1 MKYVKHKYSKRVYR
15 VMRDHHPDRPYLLCT
30 PFIRGVSERSLSRFF
45 TPLDEGE
52 ETNTPISVVSELEWE
67 RRFLSGTQRV
77 VIRVPDLPKGV
88 RVPTPKSN
96 SGVYTLSQICEEL
109 EVSPSKARKA
119 LRSKRLKPPSGK
131 WEWAENEVGQIKEVL
146 RNL

>member
-1 MKYVKHKYSKRVYR
+1 MKYVKHNYSKRVYR

-30 PFIRGVSERSLSRFF
+30 PFIRGVSERSLSQFF

-67 RRFLSGTQRV
+67 RRILIGTQRV
-77 VIRVPDLPKGV
+77 VIRVPDLPKRV

-96 SGVYTLSQICEEL
+96 SKVYTLSQICEEL
-109 EVSPSKARKA
+109 GVPPSKARKA

-131 WEWAENEVGQIKEVL
+131 WEWTENEVGQIKEVL

>member
-1 MKYVKHKYSKRVYR
+1 MKYVKHNYSKRVYR

-30 PFIRGVSERSLSRFF
+30 PFIRGVSERSLSQFF

-67 RRFLSGTQRV
+67 RRILIGTQRV
-77 VIRVPDLPKGV
+77 VIRVPDLPKRV

-96 SGVYTLSQICEEL
+96 SKVYTLSRICEEL
-109 EVSPSKARKA
+109 GVPPSKARKA
-119 LRSKRLKPPSGK
+119 LRSKRLKPSSGK

>member
-30 PFIRGVSERSLSRFF
+30 PFIREVSEGSLSRFF

-67 RRFLSGTQRV
+67 GRFLGGTQRV
-77 VIRVPDLPKGV
+77 VIRVPDLPKEV
-88 RVPTPKSN
+88 EEPTEQIFPSW
-96 SGVYTLSQICEEL
+96 SQM
-109 EVSPSKARKA
+109 VS
-119 LRSKRLKPPSGK
+119 
-131 WEWAENEVGQIKEVL
+131 
-146 RNL
+146 